1 MSDLTIL
8 KTDNLG
14 TWIEPYITNK
24 EGLETLIIPQTINSN
39 LVNDSRNSILG
50 VLPMDSLVR
59 NLVNAGDLTFLAFN
73 ASAGTSLQSQVAGIQ
88 FSLHEISGQCI
99 NTLDI
104 YRLQCQEIMK
114 ALIKIYK
121 YLLAGKEEL
130 ASIQLG
136 YCAKIANQ
144 MGIYASDLGASFEN
158 LYNKSYDVSR
168 NSLELRNLSDSEKN
182 TLTKELHEF
191 QALQKEAIE
200 DRNQLLKDIDNLTAE
215 HCSNLSQIQNSLGG
229 FRSFVS
235 GFLGFFGIRKDP
247 RKKLIAQENA
257 RYSQHMQRLHQ
268 QRFEVLRN
276 INIYT
281 GRISSVNSSI
291 SDANRAVETFHIVYK
306 ALSTMVVALKEEALF
321 WNSMKS
327 YCDNLAK
334 FKNLQPQPSLS
345 SEKKIEIYS
354 GKPFM
359 NLYLRSLSQW
369 MAIYGISSESLE
381 AARIMEKQVS
391 ANIVASPSIE
401 NAKKLTPVLAQKLL
415 GSINMQMEA
424 LESAKE
430 MN

>member
-8 KTDNLG
+8 KTDSLG
-14 TWIEPYITNK
+14 IWIEPYITNK
-24 EGLETLIIPQTINSN
+24 EGLETLIIPQTINSK
-39 LVNDSRNSILG
+39 LVDDSRNSILG

-73 ASAGTSLQSQVAGIQ
+73 ASAGTVLQSQVAGIQ
-88 FSLHEISGQCI
+88 FSLHEISGKCI

-104 YRLQCQEIMK
+104 YRLQCQEVMK

-168 NSLELRNLSDSEKN
+168 NSLELRNLSNSEKN
-182 TLTKELHEF
+182 TLTVELNEF
-191 QALQKEAIE
+191 NALQTEAKR
-200 DRNQLLKDIDNLTAE
+200 DRDLLLTNIDDLTTE
-215 HCSNLSQIQNSLGG
+215 YCTNLSQIQNSLGG

-235 GFLGFFGIRKDP
+235 GFLGFFGIPVDP
-247 RKKLIAQENA
+247 RKKLIEQENS
-257 RYSQHMQRLHQ
+257 RYSQQMQRLQQ

-276 INIYT
+276 ISMYT
-281 GRISSVNSSI
+281 GRISSLGSSI
-291 SDANRAVETFHIVYK
+291 SDATRAVETFHTVYK
-306 ALSTMVVALKEEALF
+306 ALSTIVVALSQETLF

-334 FKNLQPQPSLS
+334 FKNLQPQSSLS

-401 NAKKLTPVLAQKLL
+401 NSRKLTPVLAQKLL
-415 GSINMQMEA
+415 GSINMQMTA
-424 LESAKE
+424 LEEAK
-430 MN
+430 